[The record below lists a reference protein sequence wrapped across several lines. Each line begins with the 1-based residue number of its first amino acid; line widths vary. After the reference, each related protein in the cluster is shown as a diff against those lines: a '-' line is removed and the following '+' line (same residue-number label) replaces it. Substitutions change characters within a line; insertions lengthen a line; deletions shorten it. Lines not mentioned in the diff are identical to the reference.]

1 MAVSCKCPLLSK
13 IWRKIWS
20 PHSIHMSV
28 DESSHFL
35 WLHGWWI
42 LWFLWAPETKDH
54 GEKKPSHKGRGKKW
68 GNKTRATRKSAV
80 IWRIL
85 DGGGERSLDDL
96 HLIGMQR
103 KTKNAEKYKKMQK
116 NTKMQQQENCKLEN
130 VQILTK
136 AQLDEHERITSRFT
150 KNGSEPI
157 SWSFT
162 SYQKDPFVDV
172 HLQLLSLL
180 LCDIGDQMDQLGSPC
195 TLRW

>member
-1 MAVSCKCPLLSK
+1 MAVSCKCPLLRK
-13 IWRKIWS
+13 ILRKIWS
-20 PHSIHMSV
+20 PQYSTHRSV

-35 WLHGWWI
+35 WLHGWWF

-54 GEKKPSHKGRGKKW
+54 GEKKPSHKGRVNKW
-68 GNKTRATRKSAV
+68 GNKTRATRKSVV
-80 IWRIL
+80 IWRIW
-85 DGGGERSLDDL
+85 DGGGERSLEDL

-103 KTKNAEKYKKMQK
+103 KTKKCRKMQR
-116 NTKMQQQENCKLEN
+116 MQQQENCKLEN

-162 SYQKDPFVDV
+162 SYKKT
-172 HLQLLSLL
+172 LSLMYTYNCFHCCCVIL
-180 LCDIGDQMDQLGSPC
+180 ETKWIN
-195 TLRW
+195 WAEE